1 MEYDKS
7 SRKKNTY
14 PLFSDYIRLQVHS
27 LRHFKTDQFLMYLAG
42 VAIFSLGAKLFIV
55 SQLGT
60 DPLDVLIISIDQ
72 LVKLGMGACSAL
84 VSLFFLA
91 WWMLWN
97 RKYPPISPFITTT
110 LTGLL
115 IDLWSFL
122 GLGEYLT
129 VRMSEYAM
137 LAVGLVLCAYA
148 SALIIMSGIGIRIM
162 DLVVLT
168 MVAKW
173 RWSFTKAKM
182 IIEIGIFTT
191 GWLLGGPFGVG
202 TIAFLLVIG
211 PLIQPFMNINAR
223 RFSLKNYGLASV
235 TSAYP

>member
-1 MEYDKS
+1 MEDEKTKCGKKS
-7 SRKKNTY
+7 YLLTQYSGT
-14 PLFSDYIRLQVHS
+14 QVLD
-27 LRHFKTDQFLMYLAG
+27 LRSFKRDQILMYLVG
-42 VAIFSLGAKLFIV
+42 VCCFSVGAKCFII

-60 DPLDVLIISIDQ
+60 DPLDVLIISIDKI
-72 LVKLGMGACSAL
+72 LMLGMGMCSAI
-84 VSLFFLA
+84 VSLFFLT

-97 RKYPPISPFITTT
+97 KKYPPISPFITTT

-115 IDLWSFL
+115 IDLWSAL

-129 VRMSEYAM
+129 LRINEYTL
-137 LAVGLVLCAYA
+137 LATGLIVCAYA

-168 MVAKW
+168 MVSKW
-173 RWSFTKAKM
+173 GWSFTKAKM
-182 IIEIGIFTT
+182 IIEIGIFST

-211 PLIQPFMNINAR
+211 PLIQPFMTINTR
-223 RFSLKNYGLASV
+223 RLSLKNYGLIRAS
-235 TSAYP
+235 SAY

>member
-1 MEYDKS
+1 MEDEKTKCGKKS
-7 SRKKNTY
+7 YLLTQ
-14 PLFSDYIRLQVHS
+14 YIGTQVLDFRS
-27 LRHFKTDQFLMYLAG
+27 FKRDQMLMYLVG
-42 VAIFSLGAKLFIV
+42 VCCFSVGAKCFII

-60 DPLDVLIISIDQ
+60 DPLDVLIISIDKI
-72 LVKLGMGACSAL
+72 LRLGMGMCSAI
-84 VSLFFLA
+84 VSLFFLT

-97 RKYPPISPFITTT
+97 KKYPPISPFITTT

-115 IDLWSFL
+115 IDLWSAL

-129 VRMSEYAM
+129 LRMNEYTL
-137 LAVGLVLCAYA
+137 LATGLILCAYA

-168 MVAKW
+168 MVSKW
-173 RWSFTKAKM
+173 GWSFTKAKM
-182 IIEIGIFTT
+182 IIEIGIFST

-211 PLIQPFMNINAR
+211 PLIQPFMTMNTKR
-223 RFSLKNYGLASV
+223 LSLKNYGLMRAS
-235 TSAYP
+235 SAY

>member
-1 MEYDKS
+1 MEDEKTKCG
-7 SRKKNTY
+7 KKYYLLTRH
-14 PLFSDYIRLQVHS
+14 IGTQVLD
-27 LRHFKTDQFLMYLAG
+27 LRSFKRDQMLMYLVG
-42 VAIFSLGAKLFIV
+42 VCCFSVGAKCFII

-60 DPLDVLIISIDQ
+60 DPLDVLIISIDKI
-72 LVKLGMGACSAL
+72 LMLGMGMCSAI
-84 VSLFFLA
+84 VSLFFLT

-97 RKYPPISPFITTT
+97 KKYPPISPFITTT

-115 IDLWSFL
+115 IDLWSAL

-129 VRMSEYAM
+129 LRMNEYTL
-137 LAVGLVLCAYA
+137 LATGLILCAYS

-168 MVAKW
+168 MVSKW
-173 RWSFTKAKM
+173 GWSFTKAKM
-182 IIEIGIFTT
+182 IIEIGIFST

-211 PLIQPFMNINAR
+211 PLIQPFMTMNTR
-223 RFSLKNYGLASV
+223 RLSLKNYGLIRAS
-235 TSAYP
+235 SAY

>member
-1 MEYDKS
+1 MEDEKTKCGKKS
-7 SRKKNTY
+7 YLLTQ
-14 PLFSDYIRLQVHS
+14 YIGTQVLD
-27 LRHFKTDQFLMYLAG
+27 LRSFKRDQMLMYLAG
-42 VAIFSLGAKLFIV
+42 VCCFSVGAKCFII

-60 DPLDVLIISIDQ
+60 DPLDVLVISIDKI
-72 LVKLGMGACSAL
+72 LMLGMGMCSAI
-84 VSLFFLA
+84 VSLFFLT

-97 RKYPPISPFITTT
+97 KKYPPISPFITTT

-115 IDLWSFL
+115 IDLWSAL

-129 VRMSEYAM
+129 LRMNEYTL
-137 LAVGLVLCAYA
+137 LATGLILCAYA

-168 MVAKW
+168 MVSKW
-173 RWSFTKAKM
+173 GWSFTKAKM
-182 IIEIGIFTT
+182 IIEIGIFST

-211 PLIQPFMNINAR
+211 PLIQPFMTINTR
-223 RFSLKNYGLASV
+223 RLSLKNYGLIRAS
-235 TSAYP
+235 SAY

>member
-1 MEYDKS
+1 MEDEKIKCGKKS
-7 SRKKNTY
+7 Y
-14 PLFSDYIRLQVHS
+14 LFTQYIGTQVLD
-27 LRHFKTDQFLMYLAG
+27 LRRFKRDQILMYLMG
-42 VAIFSLGAKLFIV
+42 VCFFSVGAKCFII

-60 DPLDVLIISIDQ
+60 DPLDVLIISIDKI
-72 LVKLGMGACSAL
+72 VMLGMGVCSAI
-84 VSLFFLA
+84 VSLFFLI

-97 RKYPPISPFITTT
+97 KKPPPISPFITTT

-115 IDLWSFL
+115 IDLWSIL

-129 VRMSEYAM
+129 VRMNEYAL
-137 LAVGLVLCAYA
+137 LATGLMLCAYS

-168 MVAKW
+168 MVSKW
-173 RWSFTKAKM
+173 GWSFTKAKM
-182 IIEIGIFTT
+182 IIEIGIFST

-211 PLIQPFMNINAR
+211 PLIQPFMMMNTR
-223 RFSLKNYGLASV
+223 RLSLKNYGLIRAS
-235 TSAYP
+235 SAY

>member
-1 MEYDKS
+1 MEDEKIKCEKKS
-7 SRKKNTY
+7 YFFSRYIGTQVLELRRFK
-14 PLFSDYIRLQVHS
+14 SDQI
-27 LRHFKTDQFLMYLAG
+27 LMYLTG
-42 VAIFSLGAKLFIV
+42 VSLFSLGAKCFII

-60 DPLDVLIISIDQ
+60 DPLDVLIISIDKM
-72 LVKLGMGACSAL
+72 LALGMGICSAI
-84 VSLFFLA
+84 VSLFFLT

-97 RKYPPISPFITTT
+97 KKYPPISPFITTT

-115 IDLWSFL
+115 IDLWSVL

-129 VRMSEYAM
+129 ARMNEYSL
-137 LAVGLVLCAYA
+137 LAIGLMLCAYS

-168 MVAKW
+168 MVSRW
-173 RWSFTKAKM
+173 GWSFTKAKM
-182 IIEIGIFTT
+182 IIEIGIFSA

-211 PLIQPFMNINAR
+211 PLIHPFMNLNAK
-223 RFSLKNYGLASV
+223 RFSLKNYGLTRAA
-235 TSAYP
+235 SAY

>member
-1 MEYDKS
+1 MEDEKIKCEKKS
-7 SRKKNTY
+7 YSFTQHIGTQVLNLRRFKK
-14 PLFSDYIRLQVHS
+14 
-27 LRHFKTDQFLMYLAG
+27 DQILMYLMG
-42 VAIFSLGAKLFIV
+42 VGLFSLGAKCFII

-60 DPLDVLIISIDQ
+60 DPLDVLIISID
-72 LVKLGMGACSAL
+72 KIFMLGMGICSAI
-84 VSLFFLA
+84 VSLFFLT

-115 IDLWSFL
+115 IDLWSWL
-122 GLGEYLT
+122 GLGEYLIA
-129 VRMSEYAM
+129 RMNEYTL
-137 LAVGLVLCAYA
+137 LATGLMLCAYS

-168 MVAKW
+168 MVSKW
-173 RWSFTKAKM
+173 GWSFTKAKM
-182 IIEIGIFTT
+182 IIEIGIFSS

-211 PLIQPFMNINAR
+211 PLIQPFMNMNAK
-223 RFSLKNYGLASV
+223 RFSLKNHGLIRAS
-235 TSAYP
+235 SAY

>member
-1 MEYDKS
+1 MEDE
-7 SRKKNTY
+7 
-14 PLFSDYIRLQVHS
+14 
-27 LRHFKTDQFLMYLAG
+27 KTKDQMLMYLVG
-42 VAIFSLGAKLFIV
+42 VCCFSVGAKCFII

-60 DPLDVLIISIDQ
+60 DPLDVLIISIDKI
-72 LVKLGMGACSAL
+72 LMLGMGMCSAI
-84 VSLFFLA
+84 VSLFFLT

-97 RKYPPISPFITTT
+97 KKYPPISPFITTT

-115 IDLWSFL
+115 IDLWSAL

-129 VRMSEYAM
+129 LRMNEYTL
-137 LAVGLVLCAYA
+137 LATGLILCAYS

-168 MVAKW
+168 MVSKW
-173 RWSFTKAKM
+173 GWSFTKAKM
-182 IIEIGIFTT
+182 IIEIGIFST

-211 PLIQPFMNINAR
+211 PLIQPFMTVNTR
-223 RFSLKNYGLASV
+223 RLSLKNYGLIRAS
-235 TSAYP
+235 SAY